1 MSFKKI
7 ISWWKISKLELNL
20 KALYNNDDIN
30 PDLYDEGIRL
40 SKLVKTPLKVGLR

>member
-7 ISWWKISKLELNL
+7 ISWWNISKLKHNL

-30 PDLYDEGIRL
+30 PDLHDKG
-40 SKLVKTPLKVGLR
+40 K

>member
-7 ISWWKISKLELNL
+7 ISWWNISKLKNNL

-30 PDLYDEGIRL
+30 PDLHDKG
-40 SKLVKTPLKVGLR
+40 K